1 MFGNKP
7 ILSKEQEQRVLEAI
21 REAERNTSGEIRIHI
36 EKHCKTEAYQRA
48 VEVFEKLGMTQTEQ
62 RNGVL
67 IYIAL
72 SDHLFSVIGDQ
83 GINEK
88 VAQHFWE
95 DEIELMRS
103 YFKKGEMAEGLVRG
117 ILAVGEQLK
126 QYFPYGKNDVN
137 ELKDDISY
145 GKDV

>member
-1 MFGNKP
+1 MFGSKP
-7 ILSKEQEQRVLEAI
+7 ILTKEQEQRVLEAI
-21 REAERNTSGEIRIHI
+21 GQAERNTSGEIRIHI

-48 VEVFEKLGMTQTEQ
+48 VEVFEKLGMTATEQ

-72 SDHLFSVIGDQ
+72 SDHSFAVIGDK

-88 VAQHFWE
+88 VEPHFWE

-126 QYFPYGKNDVN
+126 QYFPYGDNDLN